1 MNPRASMPTTLSTLP
16 RPKWTTVSSIT
27 DEKPTSSASS
37 GVMSLKTIPG
47 LGKSGTSRMRA
58 RRRWMSMGTVAV
70 LLSGLAPA
78 ALGRAGLLAPG
89 RLAALLVRAWLL
101 GLAAG
106 RRRGGH
112 GRLGLGG
119 LLQLLIVV
127 VGQLGLGFGRGRR
140 GAPVAGRGRAA
151 GAPGRA
157 GGGPDRALGALGGRA
172 LGGQALDPGPE
183 LGVAGLLL
191 LPHGDQRRGDED
203 RGVGAGGHAHEQGQ
217 GQVLEGL
224 GPEQVG

>member
-101 GLAAG
+101 RLAAG

-119 LLQLLIVV
+119 LLQLLLVV
-127 VGQLGLGFGRGRR
+127 VGQLGLGFGRGPGRRFAWPSRRRPGPGAR
-140 GAPVAGRGRAA
+140 GARRPGPGWPGARPGPGAERS
-151 GAPGRA
+151 GAPS
-157 GGGPDRALGALGGRA
+157 PSTW
-172 LGGQALDPGPE
+172 
-183 LGVAGLLL
+183 
-191 LPHGDQRRGDED
+191 
-203 RGVGAGGHAHEQGQ
+203 
-217 GQVLEGL
+217 
-224 GPEQVG
+224 